1 MLAAF
6 GTNKKLFTGKRVS
19 DKMTEVM
26 NSRRCYLAN
35 KAEGGDVFPVD
46 AESGAEI
53 TAEIVVPIVS
63 NGDCLGAVVLLSFE
77 EGALMDPAAVKLA
90 RLTADIIANQF
101 E

>member
-1 MLAAF
+1 ML
-6 GTNKKLFTGKRVS
+6 TL
-19 DKMTEVM
+19 TEDGE
-26 NSRRCYLAN
+26 NNY
-35 KAEGGDVFPVD
+35 
-46 AESGAEI
+46 
-53 TAEIVVPIVS
+53 TAQVAVPIVS